1 MPPSCDH
8 QMECNKEEAVRAREI
23 AERKFAIHDFVGAKK
38 FLIKAQSLFP
48 DLDGVSQMLAVVD
61 VHSVAAVKVGS
72 NETDWYGI
80 LQVIC
85 SSQLFFSFPL
95 LCVFLVGMCFS
106 TPTLALHVFP
116 LLHNKPLK
124 DSVPGTTL
132 NIVYGLLLQ

>member
-1 MPPSCDH
+1 LPPSCDH

-85 SSQLFFSFPL
+85 SSQLFFSFP
-95 LCVFLVGMCFS
+95 CF
-106 TPTLALHVFP
+106 VFP
-116 LLHNKPLK
+116 SWHVIFN
-124 DSVPGTTL
+124 S
-132 NIVYGLLLQ
+132 NIGLACGPRPP

>member
-1 MPPSCDH
+1 
-8 QMECNKEEAVRAREI
+8 MECNKEEAVRAREI
-23 AERKFAIHDFVGAKK
+23 AIHDFVGAKK

-95 LCVFLVGMCFS
+95 LCVSWLACAFQLQHWPCMCS
-106 TPTLALHVFP
+106 PSSITNL
-116 LLHNKPLK
+116 
-124 DSVPGTTL
+124 
-132 NIVYGLLLQ
+132 